1 MTASRT
7 GAIGRDTADS
17 MLWGRKMT
25 EVTVED
31 IDAIIELVD
40 GLKENA
46 EDEFEEVPA
55 SIAEMIGATLGYLRC
70 LRTRVRKAE
79 ENGGSLFKETRVRG

>member
-1 MTASRT
+1 MTWAITLRKI
-7 GAIGRDTADS
+7 GANGES
-17 MLWGRKMT
+17 GMT

-46 EDEFEEVPA
+46 EDKFEEVPA
-55 SIAEMIGATLGYLRC
+55 SIAEMIGATMGYLRC

-79 ENGGSLFKETRVRG
+79 EERKEK